1 MTASRYNPPWT
12 FWPGPSWRG
21 SVPPQNLRV
30 SDAERSEVADALS
43 RHYSDGRLDETEFN
57 DRLEKAMSAKTHADL
72 AGLMTDLPRLVPT
85 QAEPP
90 PPPARRWPHLGLLV
104 AVAVFAAHRRR
115 VDTPHACTCPWLL
128 IAIVAVLV
136 FRRSSWHSHHQH
148 QVSPPPPPSP
158 TAGPPSAG
166 SPWW

>member
-12 FWPGPSWRG
+12 FWPGPSLRG

-30 SDAERSEVADALS
+30 SDAERSQVADALS

-85 QAEPP
+85 QAEAP

-104 AVAVFAAHRRR
+104 AVAVFAVIAAGYT
-115 VDTPHACTCPWLL
+115 TPHVPWLL
-128 IAIVAVLV
+128 IAIFAFFL
-136 FRRSSWHSHHQH
+136 FRRSSWHSHHHQH
-148 QVSPPPPPSP
+148 QVPPPPPPSP

>member
-12 FWPGPSWRG
+12 FWPGPPWRG

-30 SDAERSEVADALS
+30 SDAERSQVADALS

-85 QAEPP
+85 QAEAP

-104 AVAVFAAHRRR
+104 AVAVFAVIAAGSITPHTARALAADHDRRR
-115 VDTPHACTCPWLL
+115 VRVPP
-128 IAIVAVLV
+128 LV
-136 FRRSSWHSHHQH
+136 MALAPPPH
-148 QVSPPPPPSP
+148 QVPPPPPP
-158 TAGPPSAG
+158 RRRRARRSAG